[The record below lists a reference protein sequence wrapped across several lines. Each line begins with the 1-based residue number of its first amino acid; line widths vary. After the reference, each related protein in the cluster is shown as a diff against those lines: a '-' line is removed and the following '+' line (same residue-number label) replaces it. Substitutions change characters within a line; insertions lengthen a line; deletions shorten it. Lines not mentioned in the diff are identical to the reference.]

1 MTTDVEAL
9 AIEWRSTPVDGRPA
23 HYGVVGDG
31 PPLVFLHGWGLSGRA
46 YEQALLHIAGEG
58 VSVYAP
64 SLPGFGGTAAL
75 PEATL
80 PAYAAWVA
88 DFLDAVD
95 VEGPVI
101 AMGHSFGG
109 GVAIQL
115 AHDFPN
121 QVRSLVLVN
130 SIGGGLWRARD
141 GRTMADRPWWDW
153 SLQLPFDVL
162 RPPRLRVVPI
172 LLRDYIRNVIRNPR
186 GMARAGLI
194 ARSADLTA
202 ELEELRRRRLP
213 IVVIWGE
220 ADRIIPPDSFDALLQ
235 ALGNP
240 EPVTV
245 AGAHSWMLAAPDDF
259 GELMTNVLA
268 VANRRRGGG
277 RSLLSR
283 LAFWRH

>member
-1 MTTDVEAL
+1 VTTDVETTE
-9 AIEWRSTPVDGRPA
+9 IEWLITKINDRTA
-23 HYGVVGDG
+23 HYGRVGEG

-46 YEQALLHIAGEG
+46 YSQALLHIARQG

-80 PAYAAWVA
+80 ETYAGWVG
-88 DFLDAVD
+88 DFLNALWVD
-95 VEGPVI
+95 EPVI

-109 GVAIQL
+109 GVAIQF
-115 AHDFPN
+115 AHDLPDR
-121 QVRSLVLVN
+121 VRSLVLVN
-130 SIGGGLWRARD
+130 SIGGGLWRAGD

-172 LLRDYIRNVIRNPR
+172 LLRDYARNVIRNPR
-186 GMARAGLI
+186 GMARAGQI
-194 ARSADLTA
+194 ARAADLTS

-213 IVVIWGE
+213 IVVLWGE
-220 ADRIIPPDSFDALLQ
+220 ADRIIPQDSLDALLD

-240 EPVTV
+240 EPVKV
-245 AGAHSWMLAAPDDF
+245 AGAHSWMLADPDDF
-259 GELMTNVLA
+259 GELMTNVL
-268 VANRRRGGG
+268 
-277 RSLLSR
+277 
-283 LAFWRH
+283 